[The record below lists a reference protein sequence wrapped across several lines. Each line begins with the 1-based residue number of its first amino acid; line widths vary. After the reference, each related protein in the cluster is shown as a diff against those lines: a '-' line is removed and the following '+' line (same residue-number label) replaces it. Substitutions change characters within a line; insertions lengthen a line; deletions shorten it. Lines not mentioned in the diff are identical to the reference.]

1 MTYDLAAW
9 LNLALRWLHVVAGVC
24 WIGASFYFVWL
35 DNSLR
40 PTNPPTPGVKGDLW
54 AVHGGGFYHK
64 RKFTAAPPELPE
76 HLHWF
81 KWEAYT
87 TWISGFL
94 LLCVLYYWGA
104 PVYLIDKAKIAFT
117 PLQAV
122 GVGASSILG
131 GWLVYETLCRSP
143 LASFPRLFAALWF
156 LAVTAAAVVLTRIF
170 SDRGAFIHVGA
181 IIGTVMAA
189 NVLVVIIPGQRKAVA
204 AMIAG
209 QPVDPRYG
217 ATAKLRSVHNNYM
230 TLPVIFI
237 MISNHYPIVV
247 GHPLNWLLLSL
258 ISAGGISI
266 RHYFMRRHFGAN
278 PHGYLFAGGMLVAIA
293 SVVATE
299 VHSKTTLG
307 PAASLATPAASFAMV
322 EAVVETHCIAC
333 HSRHPTHTGFS
344 APPNGA
350 AFDTPEDIKK
360 YAPRMFDMAVA
371 SHAMPLGNETG
382 MTDADRAALG
392 AWIKAGADT
401 R

>member
-1 MTYDLAAW
+1 LSYDLAAW
-9 LNLALRWLHVVAGVC
+9 LNMGLRWLHVVAGVC

-40 PTNPPTPGVKGDLW
+40 PTDPPTPGVKGELW

-64 RKFTAAPPELPE
+64 RKFIVAPPELPE

-87 TWISGFL
+87 TWLSGFL

-104 PVYLIDKAKIAFT
+104 PAYLIDRAKVAFS
-117 PLQAV
+117 PPEAILV
-122 GVGASSILG
+122 GLSFILG
-131 GWLVYETLCRSP
+131 GWLVYEGLCRSP
-143 LASFPRLFAALWF
+143 LAKASRLFAAVWF
-156 LAVTAAAVVLTRIF
+156 LALTGSAFVLTRVF

-209 QPVDPRYG
+209 QPVDPRFG
-217 ATAKLRSVHNNYM
+217 LTAKPRSVHNNYM

-237 MISNHYPIVV
+237 MISNHYPMVT

-258 ISAGGISI
+258 ISAGGVSI
-266 RHYFMRRHFGAN
+266 RHFFMRRHLGFFE
-278 PHGYLFAGGMLVAIA
+278 HGYLALGAMLVVIA
-293 SVVATE
+293 TLLATE
-299 VHSKTTLG
+299 VQPKAAA
-307 PAASLATPAASFAMV
+307 PAPTPSFATV
-322 EAVVETHCIAC
+322 KSLIDTHCIMC
-333 HSRHPTHTGFS
+333 HSPHPTHRGFS
-344 APPNGA
+344 APPGGA
-350 AFDTPEDIKK
+350 AFDTPERIRN
-360 YAPRMFDMAVA
+360 YAPRIYDMVVA

-382 MTDADRAALG
+382 ITDAERGEIG
-392 AWIKAGADT
+392 AWVKAGAPGT
-401 R
+401 